1 MGHFCFPH
9 PATDCCSCGGKKCKK
24 DARAVKVDA
33 RLNKGFEVGAVCRA
47 QLGGVQGDVVHGGL
61 QGGVQ

>member
-1 MGHFCFPH
+1 MWGIFAFLTQLPI
-9 PATDCCSCGGKKCKK
+9 AAVVGEKN
-24 DARAVKVDA
+24 ARAVKVDA

-61 QGGVQ
+61 HGGVQ